1 MRLVWLV
8 GSLIVVW
15 VLGCHAAADD
25 SVLARYSFDEASLT
39 QWKLPKRLREIS
51 GLALD
56 TAGRLFAHEDEHAI
70 VYQLDYQNGRVL
82 KAFALGDPPLK
93 GDFEGIAV
101 VGATFYLLR
110 SDGTLFRAPEGDDG
124 AHVAYQ
130 RIDTA
135 LAPYCEFEGLTYDA
149 PSADLLLAC
158 KRSHHDVDPDRRLV
172 FRYSTRAQ
180 RIVSP
185 AIAIDVRQVTARLH
199 SKSFNPSG
207 IDVVDR
213 HLVLVAARQ
222 RALVE
227 TDADG
232 ALVAALVLPLTKR
245 HHQPEGIAITAD
257 GRMIISD
264 EGGNR
269 RGRLGVYAPHD

>member
-1 MRLVWLV
+1 MRLV
-8 GSLIVVW
+8 GLIGCVFAVL
-15 VLGCHAAADD
+15 VLGCRAAAEE
-25 SVLARYSFDEASLT
+25 SVLARYSFDEASLV
-39 QWKLPKRLREIS
+39 QWTLPKRLREIS

-70 VYQLDYQNGRVL
+70 VYQIDYQDGHLV
-82 KAFALGDPPLK
+82 KAFALGDPTLR

-101 VGATFYLLR
+101 AGATFYLLA
-110 SDGTLFRAPEGDDG
+110 SDGTLYRAPEGGDG
-124 AHVAYQ
+124 EHVAYQ

-135 LAPYCEFEGLTYDA
+135 LAPYCEFEGLAYDA
-149 PSADLLLAC
+149 ASANLLLAC
-158 KRSHHDVDPDRRLV
+158 KRSHRDVDANRRWV
-172 FRYSTRAQ
+172 FRFSTQSQ
-180 RIVSP
+180 RVVAP

-207 IDVVDR
+207 IDVAGG

-232 ALVAALVLPLTKR
+232 SLVAALELPLAKR
-245 HHQPEGIAITAD
+245 HHQPEGIAIAPD

-264 EGGNR
+264 EGGNG
-269 RGRLGVYAPHD
+269 RGRLGVYARK

>member
-1 MRLVWLV
+1 MRRLGVL
-8 GSLIVVW
+8 GSVIAVLT
-15 VLGCHAAADD
+15 LGCHAAADD
-25 SVLARYSFDEASLT
+25 SVLARYSFDEASLV
-39 QWKLPKRLREIS
+39 QWTLPKRLREIS

-70 VYQLDYQNGRVL
+70 VYQIDYQDGHLV
-82 KAFALGDPPLK
+82 KAFALGDPTLH

-101 VGATFYLLR
+101 AGATFYLLA
-110 SDGTLFRAPEGDDG
+110 SDGTLYRAPEGDDG
-124 AHVAYQ
+124 AHVEYQ
-130 RIDTA
+130 RIETA

-149 PSADLLLAC
+149 ASADLLLAC
-158 KRSHHDVDPDRRLV
+158 KRSYRHVDADRRWV
-172 FRYSTRAQ
+172 FRYSTRSQ

-185 AIAIDVRQVTARLH
+185 AIAIGVRQVAARLH
-199 SKSFNPSG
+199 SKSFEPSG
-207 IDVVDR
+207 IDVVDG

-227 TDADG
+227 TEADG
-232 ALVAALVLPLTKR
+232 ELVAALELPLKKR

-264 EGGNR
+264 EGGNG
-269 RGRLGVYAPHD
+269 RGRLGVYAPRD